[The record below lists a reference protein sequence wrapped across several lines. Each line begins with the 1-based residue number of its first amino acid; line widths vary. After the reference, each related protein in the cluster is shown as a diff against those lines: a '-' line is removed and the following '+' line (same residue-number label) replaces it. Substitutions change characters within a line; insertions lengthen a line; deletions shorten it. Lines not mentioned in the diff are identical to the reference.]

1 MSAVVR
7 PRFFGVAA
15 LALAAFMVVAFARTY
30 YLRGMFELP
39 PLIPMLQVHG
49 AVFTAWL
56 IVFIVQTR
64 LVAAHRVDLHRK
76 LGLWSVALAALVVV
90 IGVATAIDTAIRI
103 PLRPSG
109 RTGVQFLII
118 PLTTIALFAVFVTL
132 GIALRRRAAAH
143 KRLMVLAMI
152 AILAPATTRLITL
165 FGVRDYSMLVQI
177 AVPSL
182 FVVWCLV
189 ADWRAGRGVHAVY
202 AIGGAII
209 IASWPLR
216 TWIGTTDAW
225 RRIGEWI
232 VS

>member
-15 LALAAFMVVAFARTY
+15 LALSVFMVLSFARTY
-30 YLRGMFELP
+30 YLRPAFDLP
-39 PLIPMLQVHG
+39 ALIPMLQLHG

-56 IVFIVQTR
+56 IVFVVQTR
-64 LVAAHRVDLHRK
+64 LVASHRIDLHRT
-76 LGLWSVALAALVVV
+76 LGLWSVGLAALVVAM
-90 IGVATAIDTAIRI
+90 GVATAIDTAIRI

-132 GIALRRRAAAH
+132 GIALRKRAAAH

-182 FVVWCLV
+182 FVAWCLI

-216 TWIGTTDAW
+216 NWIATTDAW
-225 RRIGEWI
+225 RAVGEWL
-232 VS
+232 VN